1 MKKSFSYLTLKKII
15 KIFKNPLI
23 EPPDMEEDFLDIY
36 RSCYKY
42 TMTSIE
48 RMYSLYTAVKYISEN
63 GLKGDICECGVWKG
77 GSMML
82 AAKTLLKLKDKNRK
96 IYLYD
101 TYTGMSRPTKK
112 DIDFENIPAEKEW
125 RKRQRENFNEWA
137 YCPLEETKNN
147 LLLTGY
153 PEKKLVFIKGN
164 VEETIPDI
172 VPNQISLLRL
182 DTDWYKS
189 TYHELKYL
197 YPRIIKQGVL
207 IIDDYG
213 HFKGAKEATEQYF
226 KENNKKVLLNR
237 IDYSGRI
244 ILKVD

>member
-1 MKKSFSYLTLKKII
+1 MKKNILYSTLRKII
-15 KIFKNPLI
+15 KKNNNPLI
-23 EPPDMEEDFLDIY
+23 EPPDMEEDFLYIY
-36 RSCYKY
+36 RSCCKY

-63 GLKGDICECGVWKG
+63 GLQGDICECGVCKG

-82 AAKTLLKLKDKNRK
+82 AAKTLLSLKDINRR

-112 DIDFENIPAEKEW
+112 DIDFENIPVEKEW
-125 RKRQRENFNEWA
+125 RKKQREIINEWA
-137 YCPLEETKNN
+137 YCPLDTTKKN

-153 PEKKLVFIKGN
+153 PEKKLIFVKGK
-164 VEETIPDI
+164 VEDTIPDI
-172 VPNQISLLRL
+172 IPNQISLLRL
-182 DTDWYKS
+182 DTDWYES

-213 HFKGAKEATEQYF
+213 HYKGAKEATEQYF

-237 IDYSGRI
+237 IDYTGRI
-244 ILKVD
+244 IIKVD